1 MSANSNISLRDEE
14 KEVEEKDGWFSKT
27 LLDIKSNSKNVYSK
41 YATKIAF
48 KTKSIYAQDKCFDLV
63 FSMGVLY
70 HQRDPENHL
79 QLLSSHLKE
88 KGSIILE
95 TLIAPDEYGDAL
107 IPKDSYANMSNV
119 WFVHTKIGLE
129 NLANRTKLKISSI
142 SSSCKTTN
150 EEQRTTKWMPFRS
163 LSDALDESSDRSIE
177 GLPRPERVILVL
189 KNL

>member
-1 MSANSNISLRDEE
+1 M
-14 KEVEEKDGWFSKT
+14 
-27 LLDIKSNSKNVYSK
+27 
-41 YATKIAF
+41 
-48 KTKSIYAQDKCFDLV
+48 
-63 FSMGVLY
+63 
-70 HQRDPENHL
+70 
-79 QLLSSHLKE
+79 KE

-119 WFVHTKIGLE
+119 WFVHTKTGLE
-129 NLANRTKLKISSI
+129 NLVKRTKLKISSI
-142 SSSCKTTN
+142 SSPCKTTN